1 MAVATVAKNVIRFG
15 TCIGA
20 VYYSVAEGVWSTS
33 DQSVGPAS
41 KVKHRLLPQ
50 TFTFINDLPYRICST
65 WNHYV
70 SVTFDALKNYK
81 STACSVKKYVKSF
94 RSNN

>member
-50 TFTFINDLPYRICST
+50 TFTFINDVATLSDMFYVEPLRIG
-65 WNHYV
+65 Y
-70 SVTFDALKNYK
+70 F
-81 STACSVKKYVKSF
+81 
-94 RSNN
+94 